1 MSWFE
6 SFRYEVYAWL
16 DRIFGLS
23 GYFEGAVDA
32 RYFAIELLQRYV
44 SELIEYFEDISFDG
58 ADEKNSAAIKTMD
71 RIIKQSNSAL
81 EEINGFQQ
89 HILKDL
95 EDRLFS
101 VMMKGSAQYAEQRGF
116 RGNSK
121 SIFDAKSC
129 EVKHLLYMMDG
140 GEEFIFRDLFIKAKI
155 VKRRLVLE
163 LDRQTLESQKW
174 HEYEFS
180 DEFRMKYSKSAS
192 SSCSPQE

>member
-1 MSWFE
+1 MKKIS
-6 SFRYEVYAWL
+6 S
-16 DRIFGLS
+16 
-23 GYFEGAVDA
+23 
-32 RYFAIELLQRYV
+32 
-44 SELIEYFEDISFDG
+44 LILCSLFTLISFSV
-58 ADEKNSAAIKTMD
+58 SAQGDAQAKAILDKV
-71 RIIKQSNSAL
+71 SAKVKA
-81 EEINGFQQ
+81 
-89 HILKDL
+89 LKSL
-95 EDRLFS
+95 KANFSITISSPKGKPQTKKGS

-163 LDRQTLESQKW
+163 LDRQTLESRKW